1 MTKAEMREMENRIRM
16 AVEGPKPLPDDQIA
30 QIKQRAFEAYKQYVN
45 AQEEKQGIWEKL
57 KHLFKCKRGK

>member
-1 MTKAEMREMENRIRM
+1 MTKAEMWEMENRIRM
-16 AVEGPKPLPDDQIA
+16 AVGGPKPLTDDQVEE
-30 QIKQRAFEAYKQYVN
+30 IKRRACEAYKQYVN